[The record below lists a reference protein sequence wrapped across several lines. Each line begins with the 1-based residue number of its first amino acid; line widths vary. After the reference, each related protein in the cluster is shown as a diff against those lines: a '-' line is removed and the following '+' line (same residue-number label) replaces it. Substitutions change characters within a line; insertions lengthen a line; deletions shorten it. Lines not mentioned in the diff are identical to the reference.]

1 MAIQSLTTTNTDVIT
16 DGGSLRTM
24 RSKVSENGAARI
36 ASMVVNMYA
45 DPVSAVTR
53 EYIANAVDATIAAG
67 STKPVEV
74 TVPTLM
80 SPVLVVKDY
89 GTGMDATA
97 LENAFLAFAE
107 STKGDTNDQ
116 VGGLHHDVLG
126 GHLLRSREEVCLGR
140 RA

>member
-1 MAIQSLTTTNTDVIT
+1 MAIQSIAPTSTSVISGE
-16 DGGSLRTM
+16 DGERKTM
-24 RSKVSENGAARI
+24 RSTVSSNGAARI

-53 EYIANAVDATIAAG
+53 EYIANAVDATTAAG
-67 STKPVEV
+67 TKSPVEV

-80 SPVLVVKDY
+80 TPTLVVKDH
-89 GTGMDATA
+89 GTGMDAET

-116 VGGLHHDVLG
+116 VGGLGVG
-126 GHLLRSREEVCLGR
+126 
-140 RA
+140 AK